1 MNKHCIRKCS
11 TLSNEAYKNELISI
25 ENSTFIND
33 ETTDTQIH
41 VGVDKNNIYIVCRGT
56 SSYKDVITDL
66 KIWRKKCIF
75 LENTLIHSGF
85 LEQYTAVRKKVHD
98 EIELIMND
106 NIKRVVF
113 CGHSLGGA
121 LATIAAL
128 DYKLLNKT
136 NNIECITFAS
146 PRVGSKSFA
155 KLFNKIIDTS
165 HRIVYHRDPVTFLP
179 TCIRFKHVKGCI
191 HFKKNGKINIS
202 DDYFLPV
209 GCLVSQHFM
218 DKYKERVN
226 EWLDNEVVINIEV

>member
-11 TLSNEAYKNELISI
+11 LLANEAYKDDLKSI
-25 ENSTFIND
+25 DNSTLLQD
-33 ETTDTQIH
+33 YGTDTQIH
-41 VGVDKNNIYIVCRGT
+41 VGVEKNNIYIVCRGT
-56 SSYKDVITDL
+56 SSYKDVISDI
-66 KIWRKKCIF
+66 KFWRKKCNY
-75 LENTLIHSGF
+75 LDDTLIHNGF
-85 LEQYTAVRKKVHD
+85 LEQYTAVRKQVHD
-98 EIELIMND
+98 KIALIMND

-113 CGHSLGGA
+113 CGHSLGAA

-128 DYKLLNKT
+128 DYKLLNKKCI
-136 NNIECITFAS
+136 IECITFAS

-155 KLFNKIIDTS
+155 NLFNKTIDIS

-191 HFKKNGKINIS
+191 HFKKNGKVNIS

-218 DKYKERVN
+218 DKYKEIVN
-226 EWLDNEVVINIEV
+226 KWLDSEVIMLEV